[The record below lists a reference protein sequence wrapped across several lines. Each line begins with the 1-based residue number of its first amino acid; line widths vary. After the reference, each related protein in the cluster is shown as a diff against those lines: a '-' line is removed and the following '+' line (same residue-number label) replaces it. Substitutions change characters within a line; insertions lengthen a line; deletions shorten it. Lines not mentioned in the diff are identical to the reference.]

1 MSLIFINFAVW
12 LLDASKKKSKKTVSS
27 EFFKHLSIGKKLLNF
42 FVLLFYFVVTAEH
55 AYISSKS
62 FTASCSAMG
71 QQCIQIIN
79 NVIFI

>member
-42 FVLLFYFVVTAEH
+42 FVLLFYFVVTVEH
-55 AYISSKS
+55 ASVVSLL
-62 FTASCSAMG
+62 
-71 QQCIQIIN
+71 QQVALQWVN
-79 NVIFI
+79 SVFK